1 MSLPVRPVDVLQVAG
16 TTTARKLGS
25 MMIICQSSSR
35 VECVSTRFL
44 RVLLPILLVL
54 AWGQVQARE
63 LKIIFSQY
71 TPPYVFEDDKGIVV
85 DIVREALKASGYHVV
100 PVYVPIGR
108 GFELFAEKR
117 VDGTA
122 IIREN
127 SGLQANYSDDFMQYH
142 NRAFTLKSRR
152 HKLSKLEDLKDKTVV
167 GFQNA
172 HKYLDEDFARAVA
185 ANPNYKEMANQ
196 ETQTLM
202 LLLGRIDVA
211 VMDESIFRFYREKL
225 IAEGKAQRSV
235 EYEAFP
241 LFPPTPYKT
250 AFIDARIRDA
260 FNRELKAMR
269 RDGRYDA
276 IYRKYID
283 EYFMVKQ

>member
-1 MSLPVRPVDVLQVAG
+1 M
-16 TTTARKLGS
+16 
-25 MMIICQSSSR
+25 C
-35 VECVSTRFL
+35 
-44 RVLLPILLVL
+44 LVL
-54 AWGQVQARE
+54 PWGLTHARE

-71 TPPYVFEDDKGIVV
+71 TPPYVLEEGGGIVV
-85 DIVREALKASGYHVV
+85 DIVSEALKASGHTVL
-100 PVYVPIGR
+100 PVYVPMGR
-108 GFELFAEKR
+108 GFELFAEQR

-127 SGLQANYSDDFMQYH
+127 SGLVANYSDDFMQYH
-142 NRAFTLKSRR
+142 NRAFTLKSRPHR
-152 HKLSKLEDLKDKTVV
+152 LETLEDLKDKTVV
-167 GFQNA
+167 AFQNA
-172 HKYLDEDFARAVA
+172 NKYLDEDFGRVVA
-185 ANPNYKEMANQ
+185 QNPHYKEMANQ

-225 IAEGKAQRSV
+225 ISEGKAERSTD
-235 EYEAFP
+235 YEAFA

-250 AFIDARIRDA
+250 AFTDAHIRDA

-269 RDGRYDA
+269 SDGRYDA

-283 EYFMVKQ
+283 DYFTVHQ

>member
-1 MSLPVRPVDVLQVAG
+1 MTDILSGFVAIQSIG
-16 TTTARKLGS
+16 KPLAPRLARIFF
-25 MMIICQSSSR
+25 MVC
-35 VECVSTRFL
+35 
-44 RVLLPILLVL
+44 LVL
-54 AWGQVQARE
+54 TWPQQVQARE

-71 TPPYVFEDDKGIVV
+71 TPPYVFENGQGIVV
-85 DIVREALKASGYHVV
+85 DIVREALQASGHTIS

-127 SGLQANYSDDFMQYH
+127 SGLQANYSDNFMQYH
-142 NRAFTLKSRR
+142 NRAFALKSRQYSLR
-152 HKLSKLEDLKDKTVV
+152 KLEDLRGKTVV
-167 GFQNA
+167 AFQNA
-172 HKYLDEDFARAVA
+172 QKYLGEAFGRVA
-185 ANPNYKEMANQ
+185 ADNPHYKEMANQ
-196 ETQTLM
+196 ETQALM

-225 IAEGKAQRSV
+225 IAEGKVAKNTEFEV
-235 EYEAFP
+235 FP

-250 AFIDARIRDA
+250 AFIDARIRDS
-260 FNRELKAMR
+260 FNRELAAMR
-269 RDGRYDA
+269 RDGRYQA

-283 EYFMVKQ
+283 EYFVVKQ

>member
-1 MSLPVRPVDVLQVAG
+1 MRL
-16 TTTARKLGS
+16 
-25 MMIICQSSSR
+25 SS
-35 VECVSTRFL
+35 TLFL
-44 RVLLPILLVL
+44 MLMLLPW
-54 AWGQVQARE
+54 ASVQARD

-71 TPPYVFEDDKGIVV
+71 TQPYVFEQGNGIVV
-85 DIVREALKASGYHVV
+85 DIVRSALEPAGYRVV

-108 GFELFAEKR
+108 GFQLFAEKR

-127 SGLQANYSDDFMQYH
+127 SGLEANYSDDFMQYH
-142 NRAFTLKSRR
+142 NRAFALKSRQLR
-152 HKLSKLEDLKDKTVV
+152 LRSFDDFRDMTVV

-172 HKYLDEDFARAVA
+172 YKYLGDEFGRAVA

-225 IAEGKAQRSV
+225 IAEGKAPRSV
-235 EYEAFP
+235 VYEVFP

-250 AFIDARIRDA
+250 AFVDAKVRDD
-260 FNRELKAMR
+260 FNRGLAALR
-269 RDGRYDA
+269 RDGRYEA
-276 IYRKYID
+276 IYRKYI
-283 EYFMVKQ
+283 EQYFAVSQ

>member
-1 MSLPVRPVDVLQVAG
+1 MKKRVSWVSFLLLFGLLCGQA
-16 TTTARKLGS
+16 
-25 MMIICQSSSR
+25 QS
-35 VECVSTRFL
+35 
-44 RVLLPILLVL
+44 
-54 AWGQVQARE
+54 RE

-71 TPPYVFEDDKGIVV
+71 TPPYVFENGEGIVV
-85 DIVREALKASGYHVV
+85 DIVREALKAGGHTVV

-127 SGLQANYSDDFMQYH
+127 SGLAANYSEDFMQYH
-142 NRAFTLKSRR
+142 NRAFALKARGYR
-152 HKLSKLEDLKDKTVV
+152 LARLADLSGKTVV

-172 HKYLDEDFARAVA
+172 HKYLGNEYGRVVA

-202 LLLGRIDVA
+202 LLLGRIDIA

-225 IAEGKAQRSV
+225 VAEGKAAANV
-235 EYEAFP
+235 AYDAFP

-250 AFIDARIRDA
+250 AFIDAGVRDA
-260 FNRELKAMR
+260 FNRELAAMR
-269 RDGRYDA
+269 RDGRYNA
-276 IYRKYID
+276 IYRRYID
-283 EYFMVKQ
+283 EYFTVKQ

>member
-1 MSLPVRPVDVLQVAG
+1 MG
-16 TTTARKLGS
+16 WCLG
-25 MMIICQSSSR
+25 IR
-35 VECVSTRFL
+35 LL
-44 RVLLPILLVL
+44 RVFFLILLLLP
-54 AWGQVQARE
+54 WGLTQARE

-71 TPPYVFEDDKGIVV
+71 TPPYVFENDEGIVV
-85 DIVREALKASGYHVV
+85 DIVREALKARGYSVV

-108 GFELFAEKR
+108 GFELFANKR

-127 SGLQANYSDDFMQYH
+127 SGLKANYSDDFMQYH
-142 NRAFTLKSRR
+142 NRAFGLKSRQLKIR
-152 HKLSKLEDLKDKTVV
+152 KLADLRDKSVV
-167 GFQNA
+167 GFQNGY
-172 HKYLDEDFARAVA
+172 KYLGEDFGRVVA
-185 ANPNYKEMANQ
+185 NNPNYKEMANQ

-225 IAEGKAQRSV
+225 IAEGKAPSTA
-235 EYEAFP
+235 EYEIFP

-250 AFIDARIRDA
+250 AFIDAKVRDD
-260 FNRELKAMR
+260 FNRELSIMR
-269 RDGRYDA
+269 RDGRYEA

-283 EYFMVKQ
+283 EYFVVKQ

>member
-1 MSLPVRPVDVLQVAG
+1 MGWCLSLRL
-16 TTTARKLGS
+16 
-25 MMIICQSSSR
+25 
-35 VECVSTRFL
+35 L
-44 RVLLPILLVL
+44 RVFFLILLLLP
-54 AWGQVQARE
+54 WGLTQARE

-71 TPPYVFEDDKGIVV
+71 TPPYVFEKGEGIVV
-85 DIVREALKASGYHVV
+85 DIVREALKASGYTVV

-108 GFELFAEKR
+108 GFELFADKR

-127 SGLQANYSDDFMQYH
+127 SGLKANYSDDFMQYH
-142 NRAFTLKSRR
+142 NRAFSLKSRQLKIR
-152 HKLSKLEDLKDKTVV
+152 KLADLKDKSVV
-167 GFQNA
+167 AFQNGY
-172 HKYLDEDFARAVA
+172 KYLGEDFGRVVA
-185 ANPNYKEMANQ
+185 SNPNYKEMANQ

-225 IAEGKAQRSV
+225 IAEGKAPSTA
-235 EYEAFP
+235 EYEVFP

-250 AFIDARIRDA
+250 AFIDAKVRDD
-260 FNRELKAMR
+260 FNRELSIMR
-269 RDGRYDA
+269 RDGRYEA

-283 EYFMVKQ
+283 EYFVVKQ

>member
-1 MSLPVRPVDVLQVAG
+1 MSR
-16 TTTARKLGS
+16 
-25 MMIICQSSSR
+25 
-35 VECVSTRFL
+35 RFL
-44 RVLLPILLVL
+44 WFFLLIVFALP
-54 AWGQVQARE
+54 WGQAQSRE

-71 TPPYVFEDDKGIVV
+71 TPPYVFEKDDGIVV
-85 DIVREALKASGYHVV
+85 DIVREALKANGYNVV

-108 GFELFAEKR
+108 GFEMFAEKR

-127 SGLQANYSDDFMQYH
+127 SGLKANYSDDFMQYH
-142 NRAFTLKSRR
+142 NRAFTLKARQ
-152 HKLSKLEDLKDKTVV
+152 HKLSKLDDLRDKTVV

-172 HKYLDEDFARAVA
+172 HKYLDEEFGRVVA

-260 FNRELKAMR
+260 FNRELKAVNQR
-269 RDGRYDA
+269 A
-276 IYRKYID
+276 ILTTCQR
-283 EYFMVKQ
+283 

>member
-1 MSLPVRPVDVLQVAG
+1 MNIRL
-16 TTTARKLGS
+16 
-25 MMIICQSSSR
+25 
-35 VECVSTRFL
+35 L
-44 RVLLPILLVL
+44 RVFLLICL
-54 AWGQVQARE
+54 ALPWGLTHARE

-71 TPPYVFEDDKGIVV
+71 TPPYVFEKGDGIVV
-85 DIVREALKASGYHVV
+85 DIVREALKASGHKVA

-108 GFELFAEKR
+108 GFELFAEQR

-127 SGLQANYSDDFMQYH
+127 SGLKANYSDDFMQYH
-142 NRAFTLKSRR
+142 NRAFSLKSRQF
-152 HKLSKLEDLKDKTVV
+152 KLGKLADLKDKTVV
-167 GFQNA
+167 AFQNA
-172 HKYLDEDFARAVA
+172 SKYLGEDFGRVVAV
-185 ANPNYKEMANQ
+185 NPDYKEMANQ

-225 IAEGKAQRSV
+225 IAEGKAPRAT
-235 EYEAFP
+235 EYEVFQ

-250 AFIDARIRDA
+250 AFIDASIRDA
-260 FNRELKAMR
+260 FNRELAAMR
-269 RDGRYDA
+269 RDGRYEA

-283 EYFMVKQ
+283 EYFTVKQ

>member
-1 MSLPVRPVDVLQVAG
+1 MQV
-16 TTTARKLGS
+16 
-25 MMIICQSSSR
+25 
-35 VECVSTRFL
+35 FL
-44 RVLLPILLVL
+44 LILL
-54 AWGQVQARE
+54 AFSWNPAQSRE

-71 TPPYVFEDDKGIVV
+71 TPPYVFEKGDGIVV
-85 DIVREALKASGYHVV
+85 DIVQEALKSSGHTVA

-122 IIREN
+122 IIRE
-127 SGLQANYSDDFMQYH
+127 SSELKANYSNDFMQYH
-142 NRAFTLKSRR
+142 NRAFTLKARQ
-152 HKLSKLEDLKDKTVV
+152 HALSKLEDLGDKTVV

-172 HKYLDEDFARAVA
+172 HKYLGEDFARVVA
-185 ANPNYKEMANQ
+185 TNPSYKEMANQ

-225 IAEGKAQRSV
+225 IMEGKAQRTT

-250 AFIDARIRDA
+250 AFIDAEIRDA
-260 FNRELKAMR
+260 FNRELRAMR
-269 RDGRYDA
+269 SDGRYDA

-283 EYFMVKQ
+283 EYFMVRQ

>member
-1 MSLPVRPVDVLQVAG
+1 MRMLR
-16 TTTARKLGS
+16 
-25 MMIICQSSSR
+25 II
-35 VECVSTRFL
+35 FL
-44 RVLLPILLVL
+44 IFLVGPL
-54 AWGQVQARE
+54 SHVQARE

-71 TPPYVFEDDKGIVV
+71 TPPYVFEKGDGIVL
-85 DIVREALKASGYHVV
+85 DIVREALKAGGHTLV

-108 GFELFAEKR
+108 GFELFAEQR

-127 SGLQANYSDDFMQYH
+127 SGLKANYSDDFMQYH
-142 NRAFTLKSRR
+142 NRAFSLKSR
-152 HKLSKLEDLKDKTVV
+152 HIKLGKLTDLKDKTVV
-167 GFQNA
+167 AFQSAN
-172 HKYLDEDFARAVA
+172 KYLGEDFGRVVA
-185 ANPNYKEMANQ
+185 GNPNYKEMANQ

-225 IAEGKAQRSV
+225 IAEGKAPRTA
-235 EYEAFP
+235 EYDAFP

-250 AFIDARIRDA
+250 AFNDPKVRDA
-260 FNRELKAMR
+260 FNRELAAMR
-269 RDGRYDA
+269 RDGRYES

-283 EYFMVKQ
+283 EYFVLKQ